1 MRFMLI
7 YFIEWEADDLFPL
20 QVFQHR
26 SVLQTFYMQHIH
38 LYWARNTGENLYK
51 LKSKDQK
58 LRSVIQLYISFQ
70 LWTVTNPV
78 QIKSNLLSSK
88 LIFLPSCSLPQSTQ
102 SLHGIFLRGMSFSSA
117 SDMLSIYNLASS

>member
-1 MRFMLI
+1 MLI

-70 LWTVTNPV
+70 L
-78 QIKSNLLSSK
+78 
-88 LIFLPSCSLPQSTQ
+88 
-102 SLHGIFLRGMSFSSA
+102 
-117 SDMLSIYNLASS
+117 